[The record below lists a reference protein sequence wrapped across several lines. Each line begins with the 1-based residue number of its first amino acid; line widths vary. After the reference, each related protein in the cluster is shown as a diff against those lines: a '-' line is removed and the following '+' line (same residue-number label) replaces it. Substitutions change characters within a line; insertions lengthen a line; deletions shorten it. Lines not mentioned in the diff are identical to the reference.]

1 MVSFRVIGLVTYN
14 FIISFYPMGSFIL
27 RVKDDPIIQNN
38 SLLVDVGSNSEYFYI
53 VREISGLSFGIL

>member
-1 MVSFRVIGLVTYN
+1 
-14 FIISFYPMGSFIL
+14 MGSFIL